1 MTPSSGLP
9 DADRLHAAGLALAL
23 DGAVATI
30 TLDRPERRNAQTPTM
45 WRTLAAIGAGLPDD
59 VRVVVVKGAGDSFS
73 AGLDRSML
81 VTRWPARGEGLS
93 SSCWS

>member
-30 TLDRPERRNAQTPTM
+30 TLDRPERRNAMTPTT
-45 WRTLAAIGAGLPDD
+45 WRTLAEIGAGLPDD
-59 VRVVVVKGAGDSFS
+59 VQVVVVKGAG
-73 AGLDRSML
+73 
-81 VTRWPARGEGLS
+81 
-93 SSCWS
+93 